1 MAAAARVPLEAG
13 AAARIA
19 RAVAPTVARFAEDRS
34 RARNRARELRG
45 GAAAGTRPVKDPQAH
60 PQGGRGRDPPPQ
72 AVVGRADAFA
82 AGAHRALATA
92 LNAFVRVE
100 AEDALAAAKAADR
113 ALAPRGEGPLHGVP
127 LAHKDMYYSAGKPA
141 GCGSKV
147 REGWIAPVTS
157 TAIVRLEAAG
167 SFRLGALHMSEF
179 AYSPT
184 GHSYLGPA
192 HNPWDPSRITGGSS
206 SGSGAA
212 VARLTHAALGS
223 DTGGSIRLPAHFCGV
238 TGFKPTNGRVSRANA
253 LPLSFTLDTVG
264 PLAQTAEDCALITSL
279 IAGPDPLD
287 PDHRRRAGVEREGG
301 QALAQGLKVGVPTQF
316 YRRFGA
322 RRAAAL
328 DAALAAF
335 AAGRQDRQGRAAR
348 PDRAQRRRANR
359 ARGRGDQHAWLRARR
374 RLQAAGAQPA
384 ENELAYSA
392 IEYLEALR
400 WRRRWRRIDAL
411 GVVDV
416 IAPASRLVAPTIEE
430 TDVGGGPDAEAAIQA
445 VTRFMRPVNYLGLP
459 TLVVPA
465 GQSRQGLPIGLQ
477 LIGRPFGDETLIALG
492 AAFQNATD
500 HHRRMPAPP

>member
-1 MAAAARVPLEAG
+1 MSDPAQLTLKEVAAAIRRRKLSSVELTRSLLE
-13 AAARIA
+13 RIA
-19 RAVAPTVARFAEDRS
+19 RWQP
-34 RARNRARELRG
+34 
-45 GAAAGTRPVKDPQAH
+45 
-60 PQGGRGRDPPPQ
+60 
-72 AVVGRADAFA
+72 
-82 AGAHRALATA
+82 A

-113 ALAPRGEGPLHGVP
+113 ALARRGAKGPLHGVP

-141 GCGSKV
+141 GCGSKL

-184 GHSYLGPA
+184 GHNSYLGPA
-192 HNPWDPSRITGGSS
+192 HNPWDASRITGGSS

-212 VARLTHAALGS
+212 VAARLTHAALGS

-238 TGFKPTNGRVSRANA
+238 TGFKPTYGRVSRANA

-264 PLAQTAEDCALITSL
+264 PLAQTAEDCALITAL

-287 PDHRRRAGVEREGG
+287 PTTAGAPAWNAKAAKRSPK
-301 QALAQGLKVGVPTQF
+301 GLKIGVPTRF
-316 YRRFGA
+316 YVDDLEPDV
-322 RRAAAL
+322 AAAL

-335 AAGRQDRQGRAAR
+335 TRLGAKIVKVELPDQTALSAAALIVLAVEATSAHAPWLRTRAADYGPQVR
-348 PDRAQRRRANR
+348 NR
-359 ARGRGDQHAWLRARR
+359 L
-374 RLQAAGAQPA
+374 
-384 ENELAYSA
+384 ENGLAYSA

-400 WRRRWRRIDAL
+400 WRAPALAAHLGAL
-411 GVVDV
+411 GDVDVV